1 MENQKIRTHVGEDG
15 MLHINFPN
23 STKHMDVEVMIVYH
37 TIREHIINPD
47 DKTSEGLGYS
57 ANFIHNVLGSWEGE
71 PLVRSEQPYYEHR
84 TASEDR
90 EAS

>member
-57 ANFIHNVLGSWEGE
+57 ANFIHNVLEVGKGN
-71 PLVRSEQPYYEHR
+71 P
-84 TASEDR
+84 
-90 EAS
+90 